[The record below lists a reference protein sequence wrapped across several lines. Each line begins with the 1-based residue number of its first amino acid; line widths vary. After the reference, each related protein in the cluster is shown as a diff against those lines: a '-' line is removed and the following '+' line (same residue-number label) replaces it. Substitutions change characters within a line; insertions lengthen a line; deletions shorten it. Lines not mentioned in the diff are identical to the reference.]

1 MKRRDFITLLGGSL
15 AFWPTAARA
24 QQRGKQPTIGYLGA
38 NSASAQSDWTAA
50 FVQGL
55 REVGWVEGQ
64 NVTMQYRWA
73 NGAGERYNE
82 IAAEFVRLK
91 VDVIVSAGNE
101 ASAAAKQATSVIP
114 IVFPVAGDPI
124 GTGLVAS
131 LAHPGGNATGISIQ
145 QTDLVSKRLE
155 LLREVVPGLRRLA
168 LLANANSPNSVKE
181 MREVQAISD
190 ALGLELSTYGIR
202 RADDIAPAFE
212 GTQGP
217 CRRALCQRR
226 PAREYQPRS
235 HKRFGAGGANT
246 DDVRLSRACR
256 SGRSLVIWPELCGLV
271 PTRSRSCR

>member
-91 VDVIVSAGNE
+91 VDVIVSAENE

-145 QTDLVSKRLE
+145 QTDLVSKRPLSGVE
-155 LLREVVPGLRRLA
+155 RTSSQSARRVGTAWVEKEPKNENDSTDL
-168 LLANANSPNSVKE
+168 SVLW
-181 MREVQAISD
+181 QS
-190 ALGLELSTYGIR
+190 
-202 RADDIAPAFE
+202 
-212 GTQGP
+212 
-217 CRRALCQRR
+217 R
-226 PAREYQPRS
+226 P
-235 HKRFGAGGANT
+235 
-246 DDVRLSRACR
+246 DRLSFR
-256 SGRSLVIWPELCGLV
+256 VPLV
-271 PTRSRSCR
+271 PENPCT